1 MLEVAIV
8 GGGLCGLALANSL
21 YKQGRT
27 FALFEARPRLGGRI
41 LSPACAASGM
51 RVDLGPTWYWPET
64 QPQISQLVAECGLAS
79 FAQHDTGE
87 VLRLT
92 DPDKAPDSVEIEAVH
107 GGARRLEGGM
117 STLVEALAQAL
128 PDSVLR
134 RDHQLTTVLDRGD
147 HAELHFRCGEIT
159 TAIQALRIVLTAPPR
174 ILEERIRFAPPLNDE
189 VRAAMRATHTWM
201 ADQAKVVIGYE
212 RAFWR
217 EAGHSGN
224 AFVNHEQAVVGEI
237 FDACDASGTQAA
249 LGGFIALSPT
259 LRDSFRDGL
268 PMLMNNQMMQVFG
281 TKLEHG
287 EQHYQDWAAEPHTC
301 STLDRAPPDGHPEY
315 GNPILRKAMWGGRLR
330 IGGTETA
337 AYAGGTMEGALESA
351 ARIARELGREP
362 VKEHTL
368 DANSNQ
374 NSVARFGEWVTLQRS
389 HALQR
394 YRLQLNQ
401 GLAAQNKDQLTQRA
415 LLGTVEQIYSEALCE
430 LDALPFD
437 ASAVAIERGRSAL
450 TPGVLDPF
458 DGFINALID
467 EAVQFNR
474 TSCAISNFPGEH
486 KPEEDYVQTIRRDL
500 AAAWREFAFS
510 ANTVLVTKNACEGAI
525 NG

>member
-1 MLEVAIV
+1 MLEVAI

-21 YKQGRT
+21 HGQGRT

-41 LSPACAASGM
+41 LSTACAASGM
-51 RVDLGPTWYWPET
+51 HVDLGPAWYWPET
-64 QPQISQLVAECGLAS
+64 QPQISWLVAELGIAS

-107 GGARRLEGGM
+107 GGARRLESGM

-128 PDSVLR
+128 PDSVLHR
-134 RDHQLTTVLDRGD
+134 NHELTTVLDRGD
-147 HAELHFRCGEIT
+147 HVELHFRCGEIT
-159 TAIQALRIVLTAPPR
+159 TAIKAQRMVLAAPPR
-174 ILEERIRFAPPLNDE
+174 VLEEHIRFAPPLNGE
-189 VRAAMRATHTWM
+189 VREAMRATRTWM

-212 RAFWR
+212 WAFWR

-224 AFVNHEQAVVGEI
+224 AFVNHGQAVVGEI
-237 FDACDASGTQAA
+237 FDACDASGTKAA
-249 LGGFIALSPT
+249 LGGFIALTPA

-268 PMLMNNQMMQVFG
+268 PLLMSNQMMQVFG

-301 STLDRAPPDGHPEY
+301 STLDRTPPDGHPEY
-315 GNPILRKAMWGGRLR
+315 GNPILRKAPWGGRLR
-330 IGGTETA
+330 IGGAETA
-337 AYAGGTMEGALESA
+337 AYAGGYMEGALESA
-351 ARIARELGREP
+351 ARIGRELAREP
-362 VKEHTL
+362 VKEPTL
-368 DANSNQ
+368 NANSNR
-374 NSVARFGEWVTLQRS
+374 NSVARFGEWVASQRS

-401 GLAAQNKDQLTQRA
+401 GLAAQHKDQLAQRA
-415 LLGTVEQIYSEALCE
+415 LLGTVEQIYSEALRE

-450 TPGVLDPF
+450 TLEVLDPF

-486 KPEEDYVQTIRRDL
+486 KPDQDYVQTIRREL

-510 ANTVLVTKNACEGAI
+510 ANTVLVTKNACEGAT